1 MSYEIIKVPNGI
13 SIEFSKDTVPLSLL
27 QALSQALSIE
37 IKDKN
42 YKSLIISSPSLLKI
56 INHTYEDIVKYDNKG
71 NKITYKRTTLT
82 FDDGSMTSVEAPAD
96 KADPYMGFY
105 ICYAKRMA
113 GNDNTINDVAEHW
126 IEDVPK
132 KKAKEKAEADRRE
145 KEEQRIQERDKK
157 RREKKRIRLEAI
169 RRKEQYDA
177 AKLANEKYG
186 VPMDFKNNKENT

>member
-1 MSYEIIKVPNGI
+1 MSFEIIKMPNGRTFYVNGNI
-13 SIEFSKDTVPLSLL
+13 GFNVCEFMAAQKML
-27 QALSQALSIE
+27 QEQCKTITYSNQSALE
-37 IKDKN
+37 
-42 YKSLIISSPSLLKI
+42 I
-56 INHTYEDIVKYDNKG
+56 INHIYEDDIKYDNKG
-71 NKITYKRTTLT
+71 NKITYKKTTLH
-82 FDDGSMTSVEAPAD
+82 FGDGTHTSVEAPAD

-132 KKAKEKAEADRRE
+132 KKAKEKAETDKKEQE
-145 KEEQRIQERDKK
+145 KQRIQERDKK

-186 VPMDFKNNKENT
+186 VPMDFKSDKENI

>member
-1 MSYEIIKVPNGI
+1 MSYEIIKSPNGRI
-13 SIEFSKDTVPLSLL
+13 LRFDFEPVSKWQSMFPSFPNELCSLTRPL
-27 QALSQALSIE
+27 E
-37 IKDKN
+37 
-42 YKSLIISSPSLLKI
+42 I